1 MSYSKMFEIKCKVVV
16 LELDYGQYFL
26 TLDK

>member
-1 MSYSKMFEIKCKVVV
+1 MFEIKCKVVV